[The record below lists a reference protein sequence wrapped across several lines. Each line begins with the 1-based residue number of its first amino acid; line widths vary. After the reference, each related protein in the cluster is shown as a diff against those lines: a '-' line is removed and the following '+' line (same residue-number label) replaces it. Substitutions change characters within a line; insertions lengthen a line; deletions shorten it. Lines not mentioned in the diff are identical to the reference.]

1 MGRKKKVTP
10 KEDDPSKNWIIN
22 DTTIIHGRNV
32 EKGTE
37 LSIQGERGRFHFLRH
52 VYNPEL
58 DVEWIDLIGGKNGVR
73 EFRSFRPERVKR
85 VHWKRKMRPTKEM
98 VQESKIKL

>member
-1 MGRKKKVTP
+1 MGRKKKVYE
-10 KEDDPSKNWIIN
+10 KEDDPSKHWIIN
-22 DTTIIHGRNV
+22 HTTVIHSRNV

-52 VYNPEL
+52 VYNPAI
-58 DVEWIDLIGGKNGVR
+58 DVEWIDVVGGKRGVR

-98 VQESKIKL
+98 MEGIK